1 MTATDTRPRRWRPT
15 AYHGACALALL
26 AAFLLIWVNGAV
38 GILGSENN
46 PLNLIYA
53 GVVAV
58 AAIGALASGFAPRG
72 MARAM
77 QFAAAAQAVVG
88 VIALAFGYFTPLVT
102 AVFMALWLGSAA
114 LFRKAAEGGPVLPPP
129 GPVGASR
136 FWRGVRWLV
145 WGGAA
150 FLLLLPAVA
159 MRFTD
164 EVDWDLFD
172 FVVMGLLLGSLCG
185 VFELALRLA
194 RSSAYVIATGI
205 AAAAAFFNVWINLAV
220 GIIGSEQNPVNT
232 IFFAVLAIALVGA
245 VLARLQPRGLARA
258 MQATAVA
265 QGLTAVVAAVLG
277 DDGVFLLPL
286 FLAAMWLAAA
296 QLFAKAARD
305 AEAGGPAQGQ
315 G

>member
-1 MTATDTRPRRWRPT
+1 MTASDTRPRRWRPT

-26 AAFLLIWVNGAV
+26 AAFLLVWVNGAV

-53 GVVAV
+53 GVLAV

-77 QFAAAAQAVVG
+77 QFAAAAQAAVG
-88 VIALAFGYFTPLVT
+88 VIALAFDYFTPLVT
-102 AVFMALWLGSAA
+102 AVFMALWLASAV
-114 LFRKAAEGGPVLPPP
+114 LFRRAAEGGPVLPPP

-164 EVDWDLFD
+164 EVDWNLFD

-194 RSSAYVIATGI
+194 RSPAYIVAAGI
-205 AAAAAFFNVWINLAV
+205 AAAAAFLNVWINLAV
-220 GIIGSEQNPVNT
+220 GIIGSERNPVNA
-232 IFFAVLAIALVGA
+232 IFFAVLAIAIVGA
-245 VLARLQPRGLARA
+245 VMAQMQPRGLART
-258 MQATAVA
+258 MQATAAA
-265 QGLTAVVAAVLG
+265 QGVTAVVAAVLG
-277 DDGVFLLPL
+277 EPGVFLLPVV
-286 FLAAMWLAAA
+286 LAAMWLAAA
-296 QLFAKAARD
+296 LLFARAAR
-305 AEAGGPAQGQ
+305 EGRS
-315 G
+315 